1 MNLEQIQEMWEKDSK
16 IDPDNLHDE
25 SLKIPQLHSK
35 YYTLYN
41 TITLLRERARE
52 QYAKVRL
59 ERYNYYTGKA
69 TAEVYAEEPFPYKVR
84 EKDAIQRH
92 LEADDKMN
100 KIDMKIKYYDVM
112 LKFLEEIIRAV
123 SNRTYQIK
131 NAIEWNKFQAGYE
144 SRLVRYYRR
153 IMKSFKQLQEI
164 LGGVPNDGYFGHP
177 RLKIENPF
185 SPPKEKTKKTNG
197 GKGLTN
203 KLGNRAT
210 EIEDMIKNMR

>member
-1 MNLEQIQEMWEKDSK
+1 MNLEQIQEMWQKDSV

-35 YYTLYN
+35 YYTIYN
-41 TITLLRERARE
+41 TITLLREKARE
-52 QYAKVRL
+52 QYSKVRL

-112 LKFLEEIIRAV
+112 LKFLEEIIRNV

-131 NAIEWNKFQAGYE
+131 NAIEWQQFQSG
-144 SRLVRYYRR
+144 
-153 IMKSFKQLQEI
+153 F
-164 LGGVPNDGYFGHP
+164 
-177 RLKIENPF
+177 
-185 SPPKEKTKKTNG
+185 
-197 GKGLTN
+197 
-203 KLGNRAT
+203 
-210 EIEDMIKNMR
+210 

>member
-1 MNLEQIQEMWEKDSK
+1 MNLEQIQEMWKKDSK

-52 QYAKVRL
+52 QYSKVKL

-92 LEADDKMN
+92 LDADDKMN
-100 KIDMKIKYYDVM
+100 KVDMKIKYYDIM
-112 LKFLEEIIRAV
+112 LKFLEEIIRNI
-123 SNRTYQIK
+123 SGRTYQIK
-131 NAIEWNKFQAGYE
+131 NAIEWNKFQAGY
-144 SRLVRYYRR
+144 
-153 IMKSFKQLQEI
+153 
-164 LGGVPNDGYFGHP
+164 N
-177 RLKIENPF
+177 
-185 SPPKEKTKKTNG
+185 
-197 GKGLTN
+197 
-203 KLGNRAT
+203 
-210 EIEDMIKNMR
+210 

>member
-41 TITLLRERARE
+41 TITLMREKART
-52 QYAKVRL
+52 QYSKVRL

-92 LEADDKMN
+92 LEADDKLN
-100 KIDMKIKYYDVM
+100 KVDMKIKYYDIM
-112 LKFLEEIIRAV
+112 LKFLEEVIRAV

-131 NAIEWNKFQAGYE
+131 NAIEWNKFQAGY
-144 SRLVRYYRR
+144 
-153 IMKSFKQLQEI
+153 
-164 LGGVPNDGYFGHP
+164 N
-177 RLKIENPF
+177 
-185 SPPKEKTKKTNG
+185 
-197 GKGLTN
+197 
-203 KLGNRAT
+203 
-210 EIEDMIKNMR
+210 

>member
-52 QYAKVRL
+52 QYDKVRL

-92 LEADDKMN
+92 LAADDKMN
-100 KIDMKIKYYDVM
+100 KVDMKIKYYDIM
-112 LKFLEEIIRAV
+112 LKFLEEVIRAV

-131 NAIEWNKFQAGYE
+131 NAIEWNKFQAGY
-144 SRLVRYYRR
+144 
-153 IMKSFKQLQEI
+153 
-164 LGGVPNDGYFGHP
+164 N
-177 RLKIENPF
+177 
-185 SPPKEKTKKTNG
+185 
-197 GKGLTN
+197 
-203 KLGNRAT
+203 
-210 EIEDMIKNMR
+210 

>member
-52 QYAKVRL
+52 QYSKVRL

-69 TAEVYAEEPFPYKVR
+69 PAEVYVEEPFPYKVR

-100 KIDMKIKYYDVM
+100 KVDMKIKYYDIM
-112 LKFLEEIIRAV
+112 LKFLEEIIRNI
-123 SNRTYQIK
+123 SGRTYQIK
-131 NAIEWNKFQAGYE
+131 NAIEWNKFQAGY
-144 SRLVRYYRR
+144 
-153 IMKSFKQLQEI
+153 
-164 LGGVPNDGYFGHP
+164 N
-177 RLKIENPF
+177 
-185 SPPKEKTKKTNG
+185 
-197 GKGLTN
+197 
-203 KLGNRAT
+203 
-210 EIEDMIKNMR
+210 

>member
-52 QYAKVRL
+52 QYSKVRL

-100 KIDMKIKYYDVM
+100 KIDMKIKYYDTM

-131 NAIEWNKFQAGYE
+131 NAIEWNKFQAGY
-144 SRLVRYYRR
+144 
-153 IMKSFKQLQEI
+153 
-164 LGGVPNDGYFGHP
+164 N
-177 RLKIENPF
+177 
-185 SPPKEKTKKTNG
+185 
-197 GKGLTN
+197 
-203 KLGNRAT
+203 
-210 EIEDMIKNMR
+210 

>member
-1 MNLEQIQEMWEKDSK
+1 MDLEKIQVMWEKDSH

-41 TITLLRERARE
+41 TITLLREKARE
-52 QYAKVRL
+52 QYSKVRL

-92 LEADDKMN
+92 LDADDKMN

-131 NAIEWNKFQAGYE
+131 NAIEWNKFQAGY
-144 SRLVRYYRR
+144 
-153 IMKSFKQLQEI
+153 
-164 LGGVPNDGYFGHP
+164 G
-177 RLKIENPF
+177 
-185 SPPKEKTKKTNG
+185 
-197 GKGLTN
+197 
-203 KLGNRAT
+203 
-210 EIEDMIKNMR
+210 

>member
-41 TITLLRERARE
+41 TITLFRERARE
-52 QYAKVRL
+52 QYNKVRL

-100 KIDMKIKYYDVM
+100 KVDMKIKYYDIM
-112 LKFLEEIIRAV
+112 LKFLEEIIRNI
-123 SNRTYQIK
+123 SGRTYQIK
-131 NAIEWNKFQAGYE
+131 NAIEWNKFQAGY
-144 SRLVRYYRR
+144 
-153 IMKSFKQLQEI
+153 
-164 LGGVPNDGYFGHP
+164 N
-177 RLKIENPF
+177 
-185 SPPKEKTKKTNG
+185 
-197 GKGLTN
+197 
-203 KLGNRAT
+203 
-210 EIEDMIKNMR
+210 

>member
-1 MNLEQIQEMWEKDSK
+1 MDLEKIQAMWEKDSH

-41 TITLLRERARE
+41 TITLLREKARE
-52 QYAKVRL
+52 QYSKVRL
-59 ERYNYYTGKA
+59 ERYNYFTGKA

-131 NAIEWNKFQAGYE
+131 NAIEWNKFQAG
-144 SRLVRYYRR
+144 
-153 IMKSFKQLQEI
+153 
-164 LGGVPNDGYFGHP
+164 FG
-177 RLKIENPF
+177 
-185 SPPKEKTKKTNG
+185 
-197 GKGLTN
+197 
-203 KLGNRAT
+203 
-210 EIEDMIKNMR
+210 

>member
-1 MNLEQIQEMWEKDSK
+1 MNLEQIQEMGEKDSK

-52 QYAKVRL
+52 QYSKVRL

-69 TAEVYAEEPFPYKVR
+69 PAEVYVEEPFPYKVR

-100 KIDMKIKYYDVM
+100 KVDMKIKYYDIM
-112 LKFLEEIIRAV
+112 LKFLEEVIRAV

-131 NAIEWNKFQAGYE
+131 NAIEWNKFQAGY
-144 SRLVRYYRR
+144 
-153 IMKSFKQLQEI
+153 
-164 LGGVPNDGYFGHP
+164 N
-177 RLKIENPF
+177 
-185 SPPKEKTKKTNG
+185 
-197 GKGLTN
+197 
-203 KLGNRAT
+203 
-210 EIEDMIKNMR
+210 